1 MQIGT
6 AQSTPLKH
14 IKFKIMKKQFLIVA
28 ALCMSLTCF
37 AQFPG
42 GGMPPAGGG
51 MPPMG
56 GGFGGGMPMGG
67 GFGGFGGPQAPQAQ
81 AEYSEKIA
89 DINYAGDDGQV
100 YHMLDIYIPKETKEK
115 YPVLVHIYGSAW
127 GSNSSKGGADI
138 NTICAAALKAGYA
151 VVTPNHRSIGDG
163 KWPAQINDIKAVI
176 RFIRANA
183 AKYKFDT
190 SFIAISGFSSGGHL
204 SAVCALSN
212 GVKVAKLGNA
222 EYDIEGNVGPYTK
235 ESSYVNAFCDWS
247 GPTELL
253 HMDCGNAMIFGGAG
267 NTPEEQLIGA
277 PKEGNEDKFLLL
289 SASGYIDKD
298 DVAGYMFHG
307 DADFVVA
314 SCVSQYLYDEMQKAG
329 VESYIV
335 RVPEGSHGGG
345 AMYTEENLKKMTDF
359 LDAQRAKAA
368 KK

>member
-1 MQIGT
+1 
-6 AQSTPLKH
+6 
-14 IKFKIMKKQFLIVA
+14 MKKNILLVA
-28 ALCMSLTCF
+28 AIMMSLTGF

-42 GGMPPAGGG
+42 GGFGGG
-51 MPPMG
+51 MPQ

-67 GFGGFGGPQAPQAQ
+67 GFGGFGGFGGPQGGAQ
-81 AEYSEKIA
+81 AEYSEKFA
-89 DINYAGDDGQV
+89 DINYAGDDQV
-100 YHMLDIYIPKETKEK
+100 YHTLDIYLPKEVKDK
-115 YPVLVHIYGSAW
+115 YPVVVHIYGSAW
-127 GSNSSKGGADI
+127 SSNNSKGAADI
-138 NTICAAALKAGYA
+138 NTICAALLNAGYA
-151 VVTPNHRSIGDG
+151 VVTPNHRSIADA
-163 KWPAQINDIKAVI
+163 KWPAQVNDIKAVI

-183 AKYKFDT
+183 DKYKFDT
-190 SFIAISGFSSGGHL
+190 SFIATSGFSSGGHL
-204 SAVCALSN
+204 SAVTALSN
-212 GVKVAKLGNA
+212 NVKIGKYGTA

-253 HMDCGNAMIFGGAG
+253 QMECGNAMVFGGKG

-277 PKEGNEDKFLLL
+277 PKEGNEDKFMLL
-289 SASGYIDKD
+289 SASGFLDKD

-314 SCVSQYLYDEMQKAG
+314 SCVSQYLYDKMQEAG

-345 AMYTEENLKKMTDF
+345 AMYTEENLKKMVDF
-359 LDAQRAKAA
+359 LNAQRAKA

>member
-1 MQIGT
+1 
-6 AQSTPLKH
+6 
-14 IKFKIMKKQFLIVA
+14 MKKQILLA
-28 ALCMSLTCF
+28 AAVMMSLTCF

-42 GGMPPAGGG
+42 GGFGGGFPGGG
-51 MPPMG
+51 MPGGG

-67 GFGGFGGPQAPQAQ
+67 FGGFGGDQSAQTQ
-81 AEYSEKIA
+81 AEYSEKFS

-100 YHMLDIYIPKETKEK
+100 YHMLDIYLPKEVKDK
-115 YPVLVHIYGSAW
+115 YPVVVHIYGSAW
-127 GSNSSKGGADI
+127 GSNNSKGAADI
-138 NTICAAALKAGYA
+138 NTICAALLKAGYA
-151 VVTPNHRSIGDG
+151 VVTPNHRSIADG
-163 KWPAQINDIKAVI
+163 KWPAQVNDIKAVI

-190 SFIAISGFSSGGHL
+190 SFIATSGFSSGGHL
-204 SAVCALSN
+204 SAVTALSN
-212 GVKVAKLGNA
+212 DVKVAKRGKA

-253 HMDCGNAMIFGGAG
+253 QMECGNAMVFGGKG
-267 NTPEEQLIGA
+267 NPPEEQLIGL
-277 PKEGNEDKFLLL
+277 PKEGNEDNFMLL
-289 SASGYIDKD
+289 SATGFLDKD

-335 RVPEGSHGGG
+335 REPQGGHGMG
-345 AMYTEENLKKMTDF
+345 MYSEENLKKMVDF
-359 LDAQRAKAA
+359 LNAQRAKTS